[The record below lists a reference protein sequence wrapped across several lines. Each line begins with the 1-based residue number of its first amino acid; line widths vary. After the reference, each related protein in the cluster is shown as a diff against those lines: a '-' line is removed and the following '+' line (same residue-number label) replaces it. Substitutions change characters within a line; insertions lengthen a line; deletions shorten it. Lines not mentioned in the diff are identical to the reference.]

1 MWDMVRFAF
10 QKDHSGRRER
20 DLQEVRKA
28 GVGGPVRR
36 FEEMPV
42 SEGCELK
49 WGTGSKSGGEDLRE
63 I

>member
-1 MWDMVRFAF
+1 MWDRFAF
-10 QKDHSGRRER
+10 QKDDSGRRER
-20 DLQEVRKA
+20 DLEEVRKA
-28 GVGGPVRR
+28 VGGPLRR

-49 WGTGSKSGGEDLRE
+49 WGGCSEVQGVEVVAK